1 MANSDETAVDRVMND
16 VTHANEATIVSLR
29 ISESVLQTMVDAT
42 VGKAVKKAMKKFKE
56 PQATRSQFYLG
67 PHFLTRKEDLVHTSN
82 AKDKLKRKREEKNSQ
97 SSIKKNKRKS
107 NQKPVCKTCKKCH
120 YGKCR
125 FEPKSRS
132 QPRVCGICKSGE
144 HTTLDC
150 GDMENAVCF
159 GCNEKGH
166 IKTTC
171 PKYVKRKAANE
182 GKPKNESA

>member
-1 MANSDETAVDRVMND
+1 MENSDKTAVDRVMND
-16 VTHANEATIVSLR
+16 ATHINDATIVSLR
-29 ISESVLQTMVDAT
+29 ISTGVLQTMIDAA

-56 PQATRSQFYLG
+56 PQATRSKFYLG
-67 PHFLTRKEDLVHTSN
+67 PHFLTHKEDLVHASN
-82 AKDKLKRKREEKNSQ
+82 AKDELKRKREENNSQ
-97 SSIKKNKRKS
+97 SSMKKIKQKS

-144 HTTLDC
+144 HKTLDC
-150 GDMENAVCF
+150 KDMENAVCF

-171 PKYVKRKAANE
+171 PKYVKGNAAKE

>member
-16 VTHANEATIVSLR
+16 VTHADDATIVSLR
-29 ISESVLQTMVDAT
+29 ISEDVLQTMINAAVE
-42 VGKAVKKAMKKFKE
+42 KAVKEAVKKFKE
-56 PQATRSQFYLG
+56 PHATHSKFYLE
-67 PHFLTRKEDLVHTSN
+67 PHFLTHKEDLVHTSN
-82 AKDKLKRKREEKNSQ
+82 AKDKLKRKREENNSQ

-132 QPRVCGICKSGE
+132 PPKVCGICKSGE

-150 GDMENAVCF
+150 RDMENAVCF

-171 PKYVKRKAANE
+171 PKYVKGNAAKE

>member
-1 MANSDETAVDRVMND
+1 MANSDKTAVDRFTND
-16 VTHANEATIVSLR
+16 VTHANDTTIVSFR
-29 ISESVLQTMVDAT
+29 ISEDVLQTMIDTA
-42 VGKAVKKAMKKFKE
+42 VGKAVKKFKE
-56 PQATRSQFYLG
+56 PHATRSKFYLG
-67 PHFLTRKEDLVHTSN
+67 PHFLTHKEDLVHASI
-82 AKDKLKRKREEKNSQ
+82 AKDELKRKREENNSQ
-97 SSIKKNKRKS
+97 SSMKKNKQKS

-171 PKYVKRKAANE
+171 PKYVKGKAAKE

>member
-1 MANSDETAVDRVMND
+1 MVNSDETAIDRVMND
-16 VTHANEATIVSLR
+16 ATHANDATIVSLR
-29 ISESVLQTMVDAT
+29 ISEGVLQTMIDAA

-56 PQATRSQFYLG
+56 PQATRSKFYLG
-67 PHFLTRKEDLVHTSN
+67 PHFLTHKEDLVHASN
-82 AKDKLKRKREEKNSQ
+82 AKDELKRKREENNSQ
-97 SSIKKNKRKS
+97 SSMKKNKQKS
-107 NQKPVCKTCKKCH
+107 NQKPVCKTCKKRH
-120 YGKCR
+120 FGKCR

-144 HTTLDC
+144 HKTLDC
-150 GDMENAVCF
+150 KDMENAVCF

-171 PKYVKRKAANE
+171 PKSVKGNAAKE